1 MRDTSNDHAYYE
13 MRMKLLLK
21 STKGRNN
28 LGDLMVDG
36 RIILKWNLKKNFPYF
51 SKINSDTFIFS
62 QIIQVVAVLKT
73 LETKI
78 HICIFLLSYD
88 RYVSRLSH
96 NF

>member
-1 MRDTSNDHAYYE
+1 MRSIFQLVNLKARDHYGE
-13 MRMKLLLK
+13 V
-21 STKGRNN
+21 GI
-28 LGDLMVDG
+28 DG